1 MKTEGPRERKGTTLN
16 RVPMSLRLTQGD
28 ENRVSV
34 CPTGRTREPLPTK
47 ATAAAPYELKK
58 RWASTRE
65 GLSPLA
71 TKADLSVE

>member
-34 CPTGRTREPLPTK
+34 CSTGRTREPLPTK
-47 ATAAAPYELKK
+47 GTGLAVPHERAAPHEGHGF
-58 RWASTRE
+58 TRAAQ
-65 GLSPLA
+65 A
-71 TKADLSVE
+71 THIDRL